1 MIHLSNRNKEEFIM
15 TKENRIKEI
24 ISQMHSFKKEAY
36 HKAEL
41 LPEYLEL
48 QREMI
53 NLTFNDS
60 HAENGKLRIWD
71 VENHFEKLNEECN
84 HIADSEFAEFKDS
97 SRFFSNL
104 IKSEFSGNAGEY
116 KAFRSLEMLR
126 CKNKIMKN
134 IEFKSGDH
142 RTEIDAIVF
151 TEKAIFIIEVK
162 NLHRDIFIDERGNYC
177 RVGNTMNLDCNIG
190 EKMNE
195 KVYLLRE
202 ALKKSKYANA
212 NIVSLVVFTNSTMHV
227 ENRYNYIT
235 TCFLGNLSHIIERY
249 DGKPIYSDSCISTMM
264 DIVSAAECKEAYPPE
279 IDINQ
284 YKYRFANLMATL
296 EEAIKVGNTNCE
308 ADANSVVNE
317 STIKTLTPKKSSTNT
332 NSKTRL
338 GNIVKG
344 IGAVAVLGV
353 GIVVSHVINSYRK

>member
-1 MIHLSNRNKEEFIM
+1 M

-24 ISQMHSFKKEAY
+24 ISQMQSFKKDAF
-36 HKAEL
+36 HKEEL

-48 QREMI
+48 QKELI

-71 VENHFEKLNEECN
+71 VENHFEKLNEECG
-84 HIADSEFAEFKDS
+84 HIADSELAEFMEDS
-97 SRFFSNL
+97 KFFCNL

-116 KAFRSLEMLR
+116 KAFRSLETLR
-126 CKNKIMKN
+126 CKNKVMKN

-151 TEKAIFIIEVK
+151 TEKAVFIIEVK
-162 NLHRDIFIDERGNYC
+162 NPHRDIYIDERGNYF
-177 RVGNTMNLDCNIG
+177 RVGNTMNLDCNIA
-190 EKMNE
+190 EKMND

-202 ALKKSKYANA
+202 ALKKAGYANA

-227 ENRYNYIT
+227 DNRYDYIT
-235 TCFLGNLSHIIERY
+235 ICFLGNLPHIIERY
-249 DGKPIYSDSCISTMM
+249 DGNPIYSDTSISAMM
-264 DIVSAAECKEAYPPE
+264 DSISAAECKEAYPPE

-296 EEAIKVGNTNCE
+296 EEALKAG
-308 ADANSVVNE
+308 ANDEKDNAVEENPVIE
-317 STIKTLTPKKSSTNT
+317 KTTTKTPAPDKPAANVLPEG
-332 NSKTRL
+332 RL
-338 GNIVKG
+338 GKIVKG
-344 IGAVAVLGV
+344 IGIVAVF
-353 GIVVSHVINSYRK
+353 GIGFVTSQIINSYRK